1 MRLDKLL
8 AHAGYGSRKD
18 VKELLKKKRVKIADK
33 VVVKGNVH
41 VDPKEQIVTVDG
53 DTIDYEKYLYMII
66 HKPQNYISATV
77 DDKDK
82 TVIDLVPERYQ
93 HYDLAPVGRLD
104 KDTEGLILLTN
115 DGMLN
120 HIITSPKTDIYKTY
134 YATVNGQVTEDHI
147 VQFKNGVVLDDGYK
161 TKPANLELVQSGT
174 TSEIQLSICEGK
186 FHQVKR
192 MFRAIDM
199 EVTYLKRLRI
209 GDISLDKDLTIGKTR
224 LLNEAELA
232 YVKSLKE

>member
-53 DTIDYEKYLYMII
+53 DTIDYEKYVYMIV

-82 TVIDLVPERYQ
+82 TVIDLVPEKYQ

-120 HIITSPKTDIYKTY
+120 HIITSPKTEIYKTY
-134 YATVNGQVTEDHI
+134 YAKVDGQVTEDHI
-147 VQFKNGVVLDDGYK
+147 GQFRNGVVLDDGYK
-161 TKPANLELVQSGT
+161 TKPAYLELVQSGT

-232 YVKSLKE
+232 YMESLKE

>member
-18 VKELLKKKRVKIADK
+18 VKELLKKKRVEIANK

-41 VDPKEQIVTVDG
+41 VNPQEQIVTVDG
-53 DTIDYEKYLYMII
+53 EAIYYERYLYMMV
-66 HKPQNYISATV
+66 HKPQNFISATV
-77 DDKDK
+77 DDRDK
-82 TVIDLVPERYQ
+82 TVIDLVPEKYQ

-120 HIITSPKTDIYKTY
+120 HIITSPKTEIYKTY
-134 YATVNGQVTEDHI
+134 YAKIDGVVEDDHI
-147 VQFKNGVVLDDGYK
+147 KKFLDGVVLDDGYK
-161 TKPANLELVQSGT
+161 TIKAYLDIVTSGP
-174 TSEIQLSICEGK
+174 TSEIELSICEGK

-199 EVTYLKRLRI
+199 EVIYLKRIRI
-209 GDISLDKDLTIGKTR
+209 GDIYLDKDLPIGKTR
-224 LLNEAELA
+224 LLNQIELA
-232 YVKSLKE
+232 YIESLKK

>member
-33 VVVKGNVH
+33 VVVKGNLH
-41 VDPKEQIVTVDG
+41 VNPKEQIVTVDG
-53 DTIDYEKYLYMII
+53 DTVDYEKYLYMIV

-82 TVIDLVPERYQ
+82 TVIDLVPEKYQ

-120 HIITSPKTDIYKTY
+120 HIITSPKTEIYKTY
-134 YATVNGQVTEDHI
+134 YATVDGQVTKEHI

-161 TKPANLELVQSGT
+161 TKPAYLELVESGT

-232 YVKSLKE
+232 YMKSLKE